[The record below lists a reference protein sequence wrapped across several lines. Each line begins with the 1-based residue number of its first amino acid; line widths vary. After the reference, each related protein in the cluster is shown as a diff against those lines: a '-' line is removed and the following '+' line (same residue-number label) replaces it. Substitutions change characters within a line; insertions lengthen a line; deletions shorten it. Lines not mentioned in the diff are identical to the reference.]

1 MGKMGVAA
9 LAICLGTATAA
20 SAGSLDAYM
29 QTNLTSDLAGVAP
42 NQDPNLVN
50 PWGIVA
56 GPKTPFWVSDNGTG
70 LSTLYNGSGTPLSL
84 VVTIAGVSGQTAD
97 PDGIVFNSNKSAFGG
112 SPFIFSTESGTIAG
126 WVPPGTTAP
135 IDATGAAGSIY
146 KGLATTNNLLYAA
159 NFGLKRIDVYDSG
172 FKPTSVSGNFV
183 DASLPSDYAP
193 FNITAIGNLLY
204 VTFAKNTGS
213 KDEAHGPGLGYVD
226 AFDVN
231 GNFVKRIGTQGVLN
245 APWGLALAPSNFGAF
260 SNDLLVGNFGDGTI
274 NAFDPSSGT
283 MVGTLKDIH
292 GNPISNQG
300 LWGLSFGNGSAGTSL
315 DTLYFTAGIP
325 GTGAVE
331 DHGLFGAISIA
342 TPEPSG
348 LPLTLIGLCSALCF
362 VVAARRKR
370 A

>member
-1 MGKMGVAA
+1 MRKLSVAA
-9 LAICLGTATAA
+9 LAISIVAATAA
-20 SAGSLDAYM
+20 SGDTVNGYM
-29 QTNLTSDLAGVAP
+29 QTNLTSDLPGVAP
-42 NQDPNLVN
+42 NEDPNLVN

-70 LSTLYNGSGTPLSL
+70 LATLYNGSGTPLSL

-97 PDGIVFNSNKSAFGG
+97 PNGIVFNSNKSAFGG

-126 WVPPGTTAP
+126 WAPPGTTAP

-146 KGLATTNNLLYAA
+146 KGLATANNLLYAA
-159 NFGLKRIDVYDSG
+159 NFGLKRVDVYDSS
-172 FKPTSVSGNFV
+172 FAPSSVSGHFV
-183 DASLPSDYAP
+183 DSTLPSNYAP
-193 FNITAIGNLLY
+193 FNIQAIGNTLY
-204 VTFAKNTGS
+204 VTFAENTGS

-226 AFDVN
+226 AFDLN
-231 GNFVKRIGTQGVLN
+231 GNFVKRIGTQGALN

-274 NAFDPSSGT
+274 NVFDPSSGT

-292 GNPISNQG
+292 GNPIMNQG

-325 GTGAVE
+325 GPGQVE

-348 LPLTLIGLCSALCF
+348 LPLTLVGLCSVLGF
-362 VVAARRKR
+362 VIAARRKR